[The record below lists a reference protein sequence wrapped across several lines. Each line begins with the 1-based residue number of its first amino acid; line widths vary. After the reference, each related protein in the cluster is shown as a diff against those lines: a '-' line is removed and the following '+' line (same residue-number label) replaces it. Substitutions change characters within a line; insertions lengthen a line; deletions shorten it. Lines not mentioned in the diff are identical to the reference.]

1 MTDILLAVDA
11 GTSQIKAVAFDIK
24 GEQQAVSSLSVKTL
38 RPQAGH
44 VEQDMTVVWKQT
56 ATAIRRVIDRLP
68 EAATVNGLAITG
80 QGDGLWA
87 VDSNGEPVQNAI
99 LWSDSRAA
107 SLISEW
113 KDDGTLDVIRRQCG
127 SIPYPG
133 MSFPLLAWL
142 SKERPDVY
150 GQIETILSAKDWITY
165 QLTGVQTIDQSE
177 ATVPYLDWETEVYG
191 TEIFEHVN
199 LPNAASC
206 LPTLSSPTA
215 IVGEVS
221 AEAAKTTGLS
231 QGLPVV
237 SGPFDAP
244 AAVFGNGAVT
254 TGIGS
259 VTLGTSLTQQMLINN
274 PMPEGQGVKMALG
287 VNDLWTAAIGSNA
300 GTQSLEWAAKTI
312 AGIESIAEFE
322 SIATEAPPGCQGVM
336 YHPYLSTSG
345 ERGPF
350 TDPAARAQ
358 FIGLTPE
365 HKRQHIARAVYE
377 GLSFTVR
384 DCLEHLPEEISSIRA
399 SGGGTKSELWCQLL
413 ADCTGKPVSIPA
425 VSNSSAM
432 GAAMMLAI
440 ALDEYPSLD
449 VAADQMLSVKQRY
462 RPQSDPNQQYERLY
476 QLFVELRK
484 DFSSVWKRRMQAYQ
498 DIRKRKE

>member
-1 MTDILLAVDA
+1 
-11 GTSQIKAVAFDIK
+11 
-24 GEQQAVSSLSVKTL
+24 
-38 RPQAGH
+38 
-44 VEQDMTVVWKQT
+44 
-56 ATAIRRVIDRLP
+56 
-68 EAATVNGLAITG
+68 
-80 QGDGLWA
+80 
-87 VDSNGEPVQNAI
+87 
-99 LWSDSRAA
+99 
-107 SLISEW
+107 
-113 KDDGTLDVIRRQCG
+113 
-127 SIPYPG
+127 
-133 MSFPLLAWL
+133 
-142 SKERPDVY
+142 
-150 GQIETILSAKDWITY
+150 
-165 QLTGVQTIDQSE
+165 
-177 ATVPYLDWETEVYG
+177 
-191 TEIFEHVN
+191 
-199 LPNAASC
+199 
-206 LPTLSSPTA
+206 
-215 IVGEVS
+215 
-221 AEAAKTTGLS
+221 
-231 QGLPVV
+231 
-237 SGPFDAP
+237 
-244 AAVFGNGAVT
+244 
-254 TGIGS
+254 
-259 VTLGTSLTQQMLINN
+259 MLINN

-365 HKRQHIARAVYE
+365 HERQHIARAVYE